1 MISNFDWNV
10 ILIII
15 KTKTKKKTAQETKK
29 EENSENPH
37 QASAPIPPILWEDH

>member
-1 MISNFDWNV
+1 MISNFDWHV

-15 KTKTKKKTAQETKK
+15 KTKTKKTAQETKK

-37 QASAPIPPILWEDH
+37 QASAPIPPILREDH